1 MSPKSLSTRL
11 RSSVMY
17 IILILRESVKHC
29 LSFLAHLSRRLK
41 VSYCDRS
48 SSVVRRV

>member
-1 MSPKSLSTRL
+1 MSLKSLSTRW

-17 IILILRESVKHC
+17 LILSLRENVKQC
-29 LSFLAHLSRRLK
+29 LPFLAHLSRRLK